1 MSVLDQIKHVFRM
14 CGHALTITVHD
25 RLDALSAEVKALQAA
40 KILET
45 DAALL
50 QASIHII
57 ENLHS
62 LAGRTVVEAS
72 AIRKAPEAS
81 LVEFLYSHVPSRA
94 AIEINSRREIDAA
107 LRRAGYDVHAVSA
120 GQNGT
125 KSTASRNGH
134 GPAIGLMTM
143 GANPLATIREHGDHK
158 ASVIEAELTA
168 GLEDLVSEMRHREYH
183 WHLTLYRSGEQA
195 SYIANYSQELPE
207 SRGSVFFFRD
217 YRVFAEAQGWC
228 AAVLPRTYIK
238 TAAE

>member
-1 MSVLDQIKHVFRM
+1 MDQIKHVFRM

-25 RLDALSAEVKALQAA
+25 RLDALSAEVRALQAA

-62 LAGRTVVEAS
+62 LAGRTVVETS

-94 AIEINSRREIDAA
+94 AIEINSRGEIGAA
-107 LRRAGYDVHAVSA
+107 LKHAGYDVHALGASR
-120 GQNGT
+120 NGT
-125 KSTASRNGH
+125 KPMASRNGH

-143 GANPLATIREHGDHK
+143 GGNPLSSIREHGDQE
-158 ASVIEAELTA
+158 ASVIEAELTS
-168 GLEDLVSEMRHREYH
+168 GLEDLVSEMRRREYH
-183 WHLTLYRSGEQA
+183 WHLTVYRLGEQA
-195 SYIANYSQELPE
+195 GYIANYSRMLPE
-207 SRGSVFFFRD
+207 SRGSVFFFRE

-228 AAVLPRTYIK
+228 SAVLPRTYVK
-238 TAAE
+238 AAAE